1 MCNRMQREKLKQ
13 AAQLLNELE
22 FDLWLTIV
30 RETAMNNDPVL
41 PLISTV
47 DYTALSCIL
56 VGVDGKTVVL
66 AGSNDA
72 EGIRQTQLYDEII
85 TYTSGFKSALL
96 DLLKQY
102 APKKIAVNYS
112 VEDVASD
119 GLSHGLYLLLCEVA
133 GELSVKPEL
142 VSAAPIIAKLRGIK
156 SAAEKQRIIQAIETA
171 EQIFQEARFYIREGV
186 TERDIHS
193 FFCERMRHYQVEP
206 AWQAAQ
212 CPGVMLGPQSIPGH
226 NAPTEITAGRGAVM
240 DIDFGVLQEG
250 YCSDLQRTY
259 YILAEDETAAC
270 EEVQKAF
277 DTLKEAIRRTAA
289 FMKPG
294 VSGEEADKIA
304 RDYVVSQG
312 YPSWNYALGHQVG
325 RMAHDGGMILA
336 PAWGRYNS
344 RQVKQPMEAGMVFT
358 LEPGIATSRGYVGL
372 EEMVY
377 ITEDGAEFLSTPQS
391 EIFLL

>member
-1 MCNRMQREKLKQ
+1 MQREKLKQ
-13 AAQLLNELE
+13 AGALLAEQGM
-22 FDLWLTIV
+22 DLWLTIV

-47 DYTALSCIL
+47 DFTALTCIL
-56 VGVDGKTVVL
+56 VDREGKTVVL

-72 EGIRQTQLYDEII
+72 EGIRQTLLYDEII
-85 TYTSGFKSALL
+85 TYTSGFKNALL
-96 DLLKQY
+96 ELLRQY
-102 APKKIAVNYS
+102 GPKKIAINYS

-119 GLSHGLYLLLCEVA
+119 GLSHGLYLLLSEVA
-133 GELSVKPEL
+133 GELAGKPEL

-156 SAAEKQRIIQAIETA
+156 SAAEKQRIRQAIETA
-171 EQIFQEARFYIREGV
+171 EQIFQEARSYIKEGV
-186 TERDIHS
+186 TEQGIHR
-193 FFCERMRHYQVEP
+193 FFCERMKHYQVEP

-212 CPGVMLGPQSIPGH
+212 CPGVMLGPSSIPGH
-226 NAPTEITAGRGAVM
+226 NAPTEIIGRKGDVM

-259 YILAEDETAAC
+259 YILEEGETAAC
-270 EEVQKAF
+270 EEVQRAF

-294 VSGEEADKIA
+294 VTGEEADQVA
-304 RDYVVSQG
+304 RDYVISQG

-336 PAWGRYNS
+336 PAWSRYNS
-344 RQVKQPMEAGMVFT
+344 RQVKQPMESGMVFT

-377 ITEDGAEFLSTPQS
+377 VTENGAEFLSTPQW